1 MKHSASSC
9 TTTVMKFGCQI
20 TTQAIECAVAELRSV
35 KRQVIW
41 LFTKADTLKTE
52 LNTGMFFGIITLLT
66 ALTIAGVAAWFSIA
80 GLMAIFS
87 ASASAIAIMAGSL
100 EVGKLLTASWLYRY
114 WDETSIWMKSYL
126 TIAVL
131 ALMLI
136 TSMGIFG
143 YLSKAHLDQAAVS
156 GDAIAVV
163 ERVDG
168 KIQRQRDFIAL
179 TEERIASIN
188 SGGGLD
194 VTQSIT
200 QQETIRDGAWERVQ
214 GDIEYN
220 QGQITSIR
228 SQLQKDL
235 DGVDT
240 QLQSDLQS
248 GNDRLKALDAIV
260 ESYTSQGTT
269 TNETSTGG
277 IFSGTQTETVDNV
290 AKGAEVR
297 ESQQTERAE
306 IAQQQQDLRD
316 RADKKK
322 NELRQIANS
331 EIAGL
336 QSNIDRYRAQ
346 AQETVDAANREINRL
361 RDSATQDQ
369 DADFERVEQLN
380 AEIDTAYETIAELN
394 AEKFEAEREV
404 RVLEQ
409 EVGPI
414 KYVAELVY
422 GDQSQELLDKAVRL
436 FILLLVFVFDPLAVM
451 LVIAANQTLLRY
463 GINLESAGPQPGD
476 KDAINHDETDEES
489 TDIPNDENQD
499 QDLGRLQDLEKE
511 NAELLA
517 RARSLEEEVLQKD
530 RELDSGG
537 TERIVEVEGPER
549 VVEVAGPER
558 VVEVTKS
565 EEVQLGDNS
574 LIEQLEKRIEER
586 LNKDG

>member
-1 MKHSASSC
+1 
-9 TTTVMKFGCQI
+9 
-20 TTQAIECAVAELRSV
+20 
-35 KRQVIW
+35 
-41 LFTKADTLKTE
+41 
-52 LNTGMFFGIITLLT
+52 MFFGIVTLLT

-87 ASASAIAIMAGSL
+87 ASAFAIAIMAGSL

-114 WDETSIWMKSYL
+114 WHETSIWMKSYL
-126 TIAVL
+126 TVAVL

-156 GDAIAVV
+156 GDAIAIVD
-163 ERVDG
+163 RVDG

-179 TEERIASIN
+179 TEERIAGIN
-188 SGGGLD
+188 SGTGPD
-194 VTQSIT
+194 TSQSIS

-220 QGQITSIR
+220 QGQIGSVR
-228 SQLQKDL
+228 SQLQIDL

-240 QLQSDLQS
+240 QLQSDLQA
-248 GNDRLKALDAIV
+248 GGDRLAALDAIV
-260 ESYTSQGTT
+260 EGYTSQGTT
-269 TNETSTGG
+269 TSETSTGG

-290 AKGAEVR
+290 ALGAEVR
-297 ESQQTERAE
+297 ESQRAERAE
-306 IAQQQQDLRD
+306 IALQQQDLRD
-316 RADKKK
+316 RADTKK

-331 EIAGL
+331 EISGL

-346 AQETVDAANREINRL
+346 AQETVNAANAEINRL
-361 RDSATQDQ
+361 RDSATQSSEDNFAKVEELNDQ
-369 DADFERVEQLN
+369 
-380 AEIDTAYETIAELN
+380 IDEAYEVIAELN

-422 GDQSQELLDKAVRL
+422 GDQSQELLDKSVRL

-463 GINLESAGPQPGD
+463 GINLESAGPNPGD
-476 KDAINHDETDEES
+476 KDAITDKPTNETVQES
-489 TDIPNDENQD
+489 TDTLHDRRADTDVARIS
-499 QDLGRLQDLEKE
+499 DLERQ
-511 NAELLA
+511 NSELA
-517 RARSLEEEVLQKD
+517 TRASDLEGRVSEANTRLE
-530 RELDSGG
+530 SGSVD
-537 TERIVEVEGPER
+537 RIVEVEGPER
-549 VVEVAGPER
+549 IVEVAGPER

-565 EEVQLGDNS
+565 EEVDIGSDS

-586 LNKDG
+586 LNKNG

>member
-1 MKHSASSC
+1 
-9 TTTVMKFGCQI
+9 
-20 TTQAIECAVAELRSV
+20 
-35 KRQVIW
+35 
-41 LFTKADTLKTE
+41 
-52 LNTGMFFGIITLLT
+52 MFFGIITLLT

-126 TIAVL
+126 TVAVL

-248 GNDRLKALDAIV
+248 GNARLDALDA
-260 ESYTSQGTT
+260 
-269 TNETSTGG
+269 
-277 IFSGTQTETVDNV
+277 
-290 AKGAEVR
+290 
-297 ESQQTERAE
+297 
-306 IAQQQQDLRD
+306 
-316 RADKKK
+316 
-322 NELRQIANS
+322 
-331 EIAGL
+331 
-336 QSNIDRYRAQ
+336 
-346 AQETVDAANREINRL
+346 
-361 RDSATQDQ
+361 
-369 DADFERVEQLN
+369 
-380 AEIDTAYETIAELN
+380 
-394 AEKFEAEREV
+394 
-404 RVLEQ
+404 
-409 EVGPI
+409 
-414 KYVAELVY
+414 
-422 GDQSQELLDKAVRL
+422 
-436 FILLLVFVFDPLAVM
+436 
-451 LVIAANQTLLRY
+451 
-463 GINLESAGPQPGD
+463 
-476 KDAINHDETDEES
+476 
-489 TDIPNDENQD
+489 
-499 QDLGRLQDLEKE
+499 
-511 NAELLA
+511 
-517 RARSLEEEVLQKD
+517 RS
-530 RELDSGG
+530 
-537 TERIVEVEGPER
+537 
-549 VVEVAGPER
+549 
-558 VVEVTKS
+558 
-565 EEVQLGDNS
+565 
-574 LIEQLEKRIEER
+574 
-586 LNKDG
+586 